1 MNTLI
6 NVVVVLAMIAIAAF
20 VIHLLNTRHR
30 HQHLRP
36 AHYDHGLAG
45 FGDGPA
51 SGPAPGTA
59 PGRRDMAE
67 GQHVTGRQDVAEREE
82 ADASGSGTD
91 TSTSTGTGF
100 GTGADTGPST
110 GTDTGPS
117 TGIDAGPSPNP
128 NPNPGPGAGSG

>member
-59 PGRRDMAE
+59 PGRRDMVE
-67 GQHVTGRQDVAEREE
+67 GQHVAERQDVAGRRE

-91 TSTSTGTGF
+91 TSASTGTGL

-110 GTDTGPS
+110 GTDTGPG
-117 TGIDAGPSPNP
+117 TGPDTS
-128 NPNPGPGAGSG
+128 PNPGPGAGPG